1 MLEPTV
7 IRELKTFLAVV
18 RCGTFA
24 GAGARIGLTQSAV
37 SAQMQKLEET
47 LGTPLFDRTGRS
59 ATINA
64 AGREAIALSE
74 QIVGLFEEMGA
85 RVNSP
90 MLRGVLRVGA
100 IQTAQVGLLP
110 DTLARLQAEHPHVS
124 VRVVPG
130 SSLYLLGQVDSGE
143 IDVALMVKPTFDI
156 PAELFWQP
164 LLREPFMMIAARDEP
179 LEDWRALLAERA
191 YVRYDRNSFGGR
203 VVEKFLKRLQLQTHD
218 SIEVQDID
226 AIVRMV
232 SRGLGVSFVPV
243 IRPRLLAREVKVL
256 GLGADTFYRE
266 VGLVGRA
273 DGGTQGLVSGFA
285 ECVVRAV
292 RGRPGA
298 HPDL

>member
-1 MLEPTV
+1 ML
-7 IRELKTFLAVV
+7 RELKTFLAVV

-24 GAGARIGLTQSAV
+24 GAGSRIGLTQSAV
-37 SAQMQKLEET
+37 SAQMQKLEEA
-47 LGTPLFDRTGRS
+47 LGTRLFDRTGRS
-59 ATINA
+59 ATLNA
-64 AGREAIALSE
+64 AGREAIPLSE

-85 RVNSP
+85 RVSSP
-90 MLRGVLRVGA
+90 VLRGVLRVGA

-110 DTLARLQAEHPHVS
+110 ETLAVLQAEHPHVS

-143 IDVALMVKPTFDI
+143 IDAALMVKPTFDI
-156 PAELFWQP
+156 PPELFWQP
-164 LLREPFMMIAARDEP
+164 LLREPFMMITARDEP
-179 LEDWRALLAERA
+179 LDDWRALLTERS
-191 YVRYDRNSFGGR
+191 YVRYDRSSFGGR
-203 VVEKFLKRLQLQTHD
+203 VVEKFLKRMQLQTHD

-243 IRPRLLAREVKVL
+243 IRPRALARDVKVI

-273 DGGTQGLVSGFA
+273 DSETGGLVSCFTD
-285 ECVVRAV
+285 CLTRAV
-292 RGRPGA
+292 RGRAGA